1 MSYRTSR
8 SPRRGTEWCMHFLKR
23 GRAPAADARAG
34 RIAACTLS
42 GIRAG
47 KLPLPREEWAAH
59 RIGMG
64 PVIHWGEHSCKRL
77 DAPSLEWQSAHRRR
91 RKTPTL
97 PLGALRS

>member
-8 SPRRGTEWCMHFLKR
+8 FPRRGTEWCRHFLKR
-23 GRAPAADARAG
+23 GRAPAADARA
-34 RIAACTLS
+34 ASPPALS
-42 GIRAG
+42 SGTRAST
-47 KLPLPREEWAAH
+47 LPLPREEWAAH

-91 RKTPTL
+91 RITPAL
-97 PLGALRS
+97 PFGSLRS